1 MKDTH
6 IIRKIYLM
14 LLVLLVGVCLFGT
27 IGSTVIPFVEE
38 DECICLND
46 EWSFYTP
53 NSAVQNLNKLPGK
66 LDVHENQ
73 YYVIGRILPEN
84 VNSSQYLCLFS
95 MYQEV
100 YVFLEEEL
108 IYTNKRTSAHNIGKS
123 DGKEWLFIPM
133 EDSYAG
139 KVISVMGMS
148 PYESA
153 SGKVSNIY
161 LGTKAGI
168 YLELLKIYGFT
179 FFSGCILLIVGAIF
193 FAVYIIGRYS
203 KFVWNNYL
211 YLCFFTVG
219 MALWLICQ
227 SQMGQFICPNI
238 RLIHI
243 IEYTSLMLAPLPI
256 LLYTNDVEKNRYG
269 REFNLMCWVF
279 IVNFIA
285 QISLFVT
292 NICDFVEMLWVTHIL
307 ILMIFTTALISLF
320 VCYKETRLGSI
331 KTYLEG
337 LMGLFAFAIAEAV
350 TYYGNVY
357 NNIGNYVSVG
367 IIFYVIILSHGSTV
381 DRLSQEREKI
391 LAVSQNQAKTNFL
404 ARMSHEIRT
413 PMNAIIG
420 MNDMILGEN
429 INEDVRKYSI
439 NIKNSANVMMNLLSD
454 VLDFSKIESG
464 KMEIVNSNYELFN
477 LLRDVIGITTIS
489 AQNKKLQFIYEL
501 DEEMPSVYNGDE
513 IRIRQVLLNILNNA
527 VKYTKTG
534 YVKMK
539 FHCECNGFLAWFIVS
554 VQDTGVG
561 IKSEELGRIF
571 DTFERLDYEH
581 NKRIEGFGLGLA
593 ITKQLLDLMGGSIEI
608 QSEYGKG
615 STFTIRIPQ
624 KIVDRRAMP
633 ELTDE
638 NIVKESREKSPVEGK
653 YAGKRILAVDDNF
666 VNLQV
671 VAGLL
676 KHSKIRVDGVLSG
689 EKCLTAMARYHYD
702 LILMDYRM
710 PGMDGVETL
719 KYIKGNPVNYNIPVV
734 ALTANAVDGARE
746 DFIAEGFDDYLS
758 KPISAKK
765 FYAILDKYLT

>member
-6 IIRKIYLM
+6 VIKNIYLM
-14 LLVLLVGVCLFGT
+14 LLVLLIGVCLLGT
-27 IGSTVIPFVEE
+27 VGSAVIPFVEE
-38 DECICLND
+38 DECVSLND
-46 EWSFYTP
+46 GWFFYSQD
-53 NSAVQNLNKLPGK
+53 SAIQDIKNIPCK

-73 YYVIGRILPEN
+73 YYVIGRWMPEN
-84 VNSSQYLCLFS
+84 VNASQYLCLFS
-95 MYQEV
+95 TYQEI
-100 YVFLEEEL
+100 YVFLEEDL
-108 IYTNKRTSAHNIGKS
+108 IYTNQRALANELGKS
-123 DGKEWLFIPM
+123 DGMEWLFVPM
-133 EDSYAG
+133 KDSYAG
-139 KVISVMGMS
+139 RAIYVMGTA

-153 SGKVSNIY
+153 SGKIANIY

-168 YLELLKIYGFT
+168 YVELLKKHGFT
-179 FFSGCILLIVGAIF
+179 FFSGCILLIVGGIF
-193 FAVYIIGRYS
+193 LAVYIIGRYS
-203 KFVWNNYL
+203 KLVWNNYL
-211 YLCFFTVG
+211 YLCFFTIG

-227 SQMGQFICPNI
+227 SRMGQFICPNI
-238 RLIHI
+238 RLINI
-243 IEYTSLMLAPLPI
+243 IEYTSLMLAPIPI
-256 LLYTNDVEKNRYG
+256 LMYTNDVEKSRYG

-307 ILMIFTTALISLF
+307 ILMIFVTALVSLF
-320 VCYKETRLGSI
+320 VCYRETRLGSI

-337 LMGLFAFAIAEAV
+337 LLGLFAFAIAEAV

-357 NNIGNYVSVG
+357 NNIGNYVSIG
-367 IIFYVIILSHGSTV
+367 ILFYVIILSHGSTV

-429 INEDVRKYSI
+429 INEDVRKYAI

-454 VLDFSKIESG
+454 VLDFSKIETG
-464 KMEIVNSNYELFN
+464 KMEIVNSNYALFN
-477 LLRDVIGITTIS
+477 LLRDVIGITAVT
-489 AQNKKLQFIYEL
+489 AQNKKLQFLYEI
-501 DEEMPSVYNGDE
+501 DEEMPSGYNGDE
-513 IRIRQVLLNILNNA
+513 IRIRQVLLNVLNNA

-539 FHCECNGFLAWFIVS
+539 FHCECNGFLAWFIVT
-554 VQDTGVG
+554 VEDTGIG
-561 IKSEELGRIF
+561 IKSEELNKIF
-571 DTFERLDYEH
+571 DTFERLDYEQ
-581 NKRIEGFGLGLA
+581 NKRVEGFGLGLA

-615 STFTIRIPQ
+615 SRFTIRIPQ
-624 KIVDRRAMP
+624 KVVDRKPMP
-633 ELTDE
+633 ILTDE

-653 YAGKRILAVDDNF
+653 YAGKRILAVDDNS

-702 LILMDYRM
+702 LILMDHRM

-719 KYIKGNPVNYNIPVV
+719 KYIRGNPVNHDIPVI
-734 ALTANAVDGARE
+734 ALTANAVEGARE
-746 DFIAEGFDDYLS
+746 DFLAEGFDDYLS

-765 FYAILDKYLT
+765 FYAVLDKYLT